1 MVTAAVLLS
10 QIAFRLMVKVET
22 MEGGGVVVVDGRGRR
37 CVQVEGDDEDNGQ
50 WKAAGLLSLMVVI
63 AFRLKETIK
72 DNGRRGGRRLLKSR
86 SERRKRRRRFRLP
99 RT

>member
-1 MVTAAVLLS
+1 MAVLLS
-10 QIAFRLMVKVET
+10 KFVVVAFRLKET
-22 MEGGGVVVVDGRGRR
+22 MEGGGVIVVDGRR

-72 DNGRRGGRRLLKSR
+72 DNGRRCGHRLLKSR